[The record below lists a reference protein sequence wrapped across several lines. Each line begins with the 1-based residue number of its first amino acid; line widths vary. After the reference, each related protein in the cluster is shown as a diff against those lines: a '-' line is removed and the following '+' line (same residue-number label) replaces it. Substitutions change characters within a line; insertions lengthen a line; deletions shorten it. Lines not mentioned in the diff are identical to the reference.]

1 MRKPLWNPSE
11 ERIQQASITHFIDE
25 VNARKN
31 LNLGSYAELYQ
42 WSVENI
48 PDFWAAV
55 WDFAEIKALKP
66 YDQVVEDLTKF
77 PGAKWFPGARLNFAE
92 NLLRYRD
99 DQLAFIF
106 KGETQISK
114 RMTYAELYDSVAR
127 LAHSLRETG
136 VGVGDRVV
144 GYMPNLMETAI
155 GMLAATS
162 LGATWSSCATD
173 IGPAAAIERLGQIEP
188 KVLITADGYFYK
200 GKSFDTLGHAAE
212 VARGISSLKKVIVVS
227 YTRER
232 PEISQIPNATRY
244 DDFLSKENNLE
255 IKFEQL
261 PFDHPLYVMF
271 SSGTTGKPKC
281 MVQGAGGVLINH
293 LKELL
298 LHTDLK
304 RSDRIFYITSCS
316 WMMWNWLLSSLAV

>member
-1 MRKPLWNPSE
+1 MRTPLWTPSE
-11 ERIQQASITHFIDE
+11 ERKRQANITRFME
-25 VNARKN
+25 RVNAQHK
-31 LNLGSYAELYQ
+31 LNLRSYPELYE
-42 WSVENI
+42 WSVKDI

-55 WDFAEIKALKP
+55 WDFTEIKASQP
-66 YDQVVEDLTKF
+66 YEQVVDDLKKF

-92 NLLRYRD
+92 NLLRYQD
-99 DQLAFIF
+99 NQLAFIF
-106 KGETQISK
+106 KGETQTSK
-114 RMTYAELYDSVAR
+114 QMTYAELYDSVAR
-127 LAHSLRETG
+127 LADSLQKMG

-144 GYMPNLMETAI
+144 GYMPNLIETAI

-188 KVLITADGYFYK
+188 KVMITADGYFYK
-200 GKSFDTLGHAAE
+200 GKAFDTLAHAAE
-212 VARGISSLKKVIVVS
+212 VAAGIPSLKKAIVVS

-232 PEISQIPNATRY
+232 PDISQLPNAVHY
-244 DDFLSKENNLE
+244 SDFLSKTDNLE
-255 IKFEQL
+255 IQFAQL
-261 PFDHPLYVMF
+261 PFDHPLYIMF

-281 MVQGAGGVLINH
+281 MVQGMGVLINH

-304 RSDRIFYITSCS
+304 RNDRIMYITSCS
-316 WMMWNWLLSSLAV
+316 